1 MGTVGRLD
9 PFFQNLIDYTMYQER
24 QPLERLTQQ
33 KDSFNVQKNLYEG
46 LQTRLKELQELA
58 HALVSTDASTA
69 VKEGRS
75 YSITPFGDKAV
86 LSAST
91 SSSTPI
97 GDYAVH
103 VNSLATAHQAR
114 GSQSLQSSMDMA
126 EEISGEFFLGG
137 TASASFITGTKTNTT
152 VANFTSFTDEEG
164 DKLVTGQKQLGSGS
178 YSVQIR
184 EDATAGWQ
192 FRLVDS
198 YGQAVS
204 IQSGNDTTTFTS
216 SWQSVTD
223 GEYNTGRGLKINFST
238 APEDLLAGAA
248 DVTWQSKGASI
259 IAEVTDSLTA
269 IANKINA
276 ATYADG
282 DGVSASVVDKRLVL
296 SARSTGTDHTI
307 KANDNIGEALEELDI
322 LDSGGDYVVGSETA
336 ATNAT
341 LTVNGSA
348 LITRSKN
355 TGLTDVISG
364 ITLNLTGK
372 HTGAEDVDTLSVTA
386 NMEGPKTALNSF
398 LTKFNEAVMFLDEN
412 TSVTKIAD
420 GQYTRGGLAE
430 DTIFSDLRSQLF
442 TAFSDQYTSY
452 TISDVPYTNSG
463 SYKSMYE
470 IGLSL
475 DDNLNVTISD
485 SAKLENALNN
495 DLDSVKSLLDG
506 VMRTVDFQLGQFT
519 GDNPK
524 KQSGYINNAIQG
536 FDGQIFQIGIDTK
549 DMNVRLD
556 TKQASLVAQYA
567 EMQTQLLNL
576 QYMQQTWSSIYGG
589 MKSFF

>member
-9 PFFQNLIDYTMYQER
+9 PFFQNIIDYTMYQER

-33 KDSFNVQKNLYEG
+33 KDSFNVQKNLYAG
-46 LQTRLKELQELA
+46 LQTRLKELQNLA
-58 HALVSTDASTA
+58 QALISTDAFYA

-75 YSITPFGDKAV
+75 SSITPFGDKAI

-103 VNSLATAHQAR
+103 VNSLATAHR
-114 GSQSLQSSMDMA
+114 VSGSQSLQSSMDMA
-126 EEISGEFFLGG
+126 EGISGTFILGG
-137 TASASFITGTKTNTT
+137 EASASATHATPIENAT
-152 VANFTSFTDEEG
+152 VVDFTSFTDEVG
-164 DKLVTGQKQLGSGS
+164 DKLVTGQKQLGSGN
-178 YSVQIR
+178 YQVQVRID
-184 EDATAGWQ
+184 ETAGYQ

-204 IQSGNDTTTFTS
+204 IQSGDDEDTFTS
-216 SWQSVTD
+216 SWQSVTN
-223 GEYNTGRGLKINFST
+223 GVYNTGRGLKINLSV
-238 APEDLLAGAA
+238 ANQAEGAA
-248 DVTWQSKGASI
+248 NVTWQSKGASI
-259 IAEVTDSLTA
+259 IALETDSLIA

-282 DGVSASVVDKRLVL
+282 DGVSASIVNKRLVL
-296 SARSTGTDHTI
+296 SARSTGVDHTI
-307 KANDNIGEALEELDI
+307 KSIDVDVPLDVDANHALVKLGIKDI
-322 LDSGGDYVVGSETA
+322 LGGYTAYSTGTETE
-336 ATNAT
+336 ATDAE
-341 LTVNGSA
+341 LTVNGSET
-348 LITRSKN
+348 ITRSKN

-372 HTGAEDVDTLSVTA
+372 HTGADDVDTLSVTA

-442 TAFSDQYTSY
+442 TAFSDQYTDSG
-452 TISDVPYTNSG
+452 G
-463 SYKSMYE
+463 SYESMYE

-475 DDNLNVTISD
+475 DHNLNATISD
-485 SAKLENALNN
+485 STKLENALNN
-495 DLDSVKSLLDG
+495 NLDSVKSLLDK
-506 VMRTVDFQLGQFT
+506 VMGAVDSQLGRFT
-519 GDNPK
+519 GDNPL

>member
-1 MGTVGRLD
+1 
-9 PFFQNLIDYTMYQER
+9 
-24 QPLERLTQQ
+24 
-33 KDSFNVQKNLYEG
+33 
-46 LQTRLKELQELA
+46 
-58 HALVSTDASTA
+58 
-69 VKEGRS
+69 
-75 YSITPFGDKAV
+75 
-86 LSAST
+86 
-91 SSSTPI
+91 
-97 GDYAVH
+97 
-103 VNSLATAHQAR
+103 
-114 GSQSLQSSMDMA
+114 
-126 EEISGEFFLGG
+126 
-137 TASASFITGTKTNTT
+137 
-152 VANFTSFTDEEG
+152 
-164 DKLVTGQKQLGSGS
+164 
-178 YSVQIR
+178 
-184 EDATAGWQ
+184 
-192 FRLVDS
+192 
-198 YGQAVS
+198 
-204 IQSGNDTTTFTS
+204 
-216 SWQSVTD
+216 
-223 GEYNTGRGLKINFST
+223 
-238 APEDLLAGAA
+238 
-248 DVTWQSKGASI
+248 
-259 IAEVTDSLTA
+259 
-269 IANKINA
+269 
-276 ATYADG
+276 
-282 DGVSASVVDKRLVL
+282 VL
-296 SARSTGTDHTI
+296 SARSTGIAHTI
-307 KANDNIGEALEELDI
+307 KANDDVGVALEELGI
-322 LDSGGDYVVGSETA
+322 LTVGGAAFVDETA
-336 ATNAT
+336 ADDAE
-341 LTVNGSA
+341 LIVNGSD

-364 ITLNLTGK
+364 ITLSLTGK

-420 GQYTRGGLAE
+420 NQYTRGGLAE

-442 TAFSDQYTSY
+442 TAFSDQYTGEY
-452 TISDVPYTNSG
+452 DIGDETYTNSG

-485 SAKLENALNN
+485 STKLENALNN

-519 GDNPK
+519 GDNPL
-524 KQSGYINNAIQG
+524 KQSGYINNAIKG